1 MQILWRYSMTWVPL
15 PVTPATAK
23 LEQVALDWMIELFG
37 LPAHTGAGFVT
48 GTTVANFT
56 ALAAARHRVYEK
68 VGWNVESDGLI
79 GAPDISLIVG
89 DEAHPTLFKS
99 LGMLGL
105 GRDRVIRV
113 PTDDQGRMIA
123 AEIPA
128 IDGPTIVCTQAGNIN
143 TGAFDPVG
151 EICDLVK
158 PAGAW
163 VHVDGAFGLWA
174 ATSSKYSYLTDGME
188 RADSWATDAHKALGV
203 PYDSGIAFVR
213 DASVLA
219 ASMSGPHSVLL
230 ADPVLNV

>member
-1 MQILWRYSMTWVPL
+1 
-15 PVTPATAK
+15 
-23 LEQVALDWMIELFG
+23 
-37 LPAHTGAGFVT
+37 
-48 GTTVANFT
+48 
-56 ALAAARHRVYEK
+56 
-68 VGWNVESDGLI
+68 
-79 GAPDISLIVG
+79 
-89 DEAHPTLFKS
+89 
-99 LGMLGL
+99 
-105 GRDRVIRV
+105 
-113 PTDDQGRMIA
+113 MIA

-128 IDGPTIVCTQAGNIN
+128 IKGPTIVCTQAGNIN